1 VRFRQR
7 DESSI
12 LFSRMNIRK
21 RPPIVSILKTSR
33 SEVATKR
40 FSATAAKQQSRQS
53 MNVTE
58 TRLPGVL
65 LIEPRVFG
73 DSRGFFLETFST
85 QRYAEIGIAAP
96 FVQDNWSHSC
106 RGTLRGLHFQI
117 QQPQGKLVHVM
128 QGEIFDVAVDVR
140 QDSPTFGQWFGVKL
154 SAENKRQLWIP
165 PGFAHGFV
173 VLSETADFVYK
184 CTDSYAPQHER
195 TLLWNDESIGV
206 DWPPQGEPIL
216 SDKDRNGTTFD
227 KLETFATSPA

>member
-1 VRFRQR
+1 
-7 DESSI
+7 
-12 LFSRMNIRK
+12 
-21 RPPIVSILKTSR
+21 
-33 SEVATKR
+33 
-40 FSATAAKQQSRQS
+40 

-58 TRLPGVL
+58 TELLGVL

-73 DSRGFFLETFST
+73 DSRGFFLETFSE
-85 QRYAEIGIAAP
+85 QRYAELGITAP
-96 FVQDNWSHSC
+96 FIQDNWSHSC

-140 QDSPTFGQWFGVKL
+140 QDSPTFGKSMGVTL

-165 PGFAHGFV
+165 PGFAHGFT

-184 CTDSYAPQHER
+184 CTDNYAPEHER

-206 DWPPQGEPIL
+206 EWQLDGEPIL

-227 KLETFATSPA
+227 KLETFATSP

>member
-1 VRFRQR
+1 M
-7 DESSI
+7 
-12 LFSRMNIRK
+12 SR
-21 RPPIVSILKTSR
+21 LKTNRLGTVNRRLSV
-33 SEVATKR
+33 EV
-40 FSATAAKQQSRQS
+40 KQHQRGQQ
-53 MNVTE
+53 MNVTA
-58 TRLPGVL
+58 TSLPGVL

-85 QRYAEIGIAAP
+85 QRYAEADITDP

-117 QQPQGKLVHVM
+117 QHPQGKLVHVM

-140 QDSPTFGQWFGVKL
+140 QDSPTFGKWVGVTL

-165 PGFAHGFV
+165 PGFAHGFT

-184 CTDSYAPQHER
+184 CTDIYAPEHER

-206 DWPPQGEPIL
+206 EWPLDTDPIL
-216 SDKDRNGTTFD
+216 SEKDRNGTTFD
-227 KLETFATSPA
+227 KLQTFATST

>member
-1 VRFRQR
+1 M
-7 DESSI
+7 
-12 LFSRMNIRK
+12 SR
-21 RPPIVSILKTSR
+21 LKTNSLGSVGR
-33 SEVATKR
+33 R
-40 FSATAAKQQSRQS
+40 LSAVVKQQQS
-53 MNVTE
+53 GQQMNVTE
-58 TRLPGVL
+58 TELLGVL

-73 DSRGFFLETFST
+73 DSRGFFLETFSE
-85 QRYAEIGIAAP
+85 QRYAELGITAP
-96 FVQDNWSHSC
+96 FIQDNWSHSC

-140 QDSPTFGQWFGVKL
+140 QDSPTFGKSMGVTL

-165 PGFAHGFV
+165 PGFAHGFT

-184 CTDSYAPQHER
+184 CTDNYAPEHER

-206 DWPPQGEPIL
+206 EWQLDGEPIL

-227 KLETFATSPA
+227 KLETFATSP

>member
-1 VRFRQR
+1 M
-7 DESSI
+7 SG
-12 LFSRMNIRK
+12 
-21 RPPIVSILKTSR
+21 LKTNSLGSVDR
-33 SEVATKR
+33 RLSAVVKQLQSE
-40 FSATAAKQQSRQS
+40 QQ
-53 MNVTE
+53 MKVTE
-58 TRLPGVL
+58 TVLPGVL

-73 DSRGFFLETFST
+73 DSRGFFLETYST
-85 QRYAEIGIAAP
+85 QRYAEAGITSP
-96 FVQDNWSHSC
+96 LIQDNWSHSC

-140 QDSPTFGQWFGVKL
+140 QDSPTFRKWVGVTL

-165 PGFAHGFV
+165 PGFAHGFA

-184 CTDSYAPQHER
+184 CTDSYAPEHER

-206 DWPPQGEPIL
+206 EWPLDTEPIL
-216 SDKDRNGTTFD
+216 SDKDQNGTTFD